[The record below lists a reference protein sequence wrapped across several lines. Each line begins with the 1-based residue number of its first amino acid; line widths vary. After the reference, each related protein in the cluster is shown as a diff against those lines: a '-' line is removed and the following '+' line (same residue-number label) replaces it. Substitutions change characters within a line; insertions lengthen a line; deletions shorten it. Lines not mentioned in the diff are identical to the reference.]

1 MADTKDGGRVRDPL
15 EEGDDRSGRTDTSG
29 NREESMA
36 ESEDD
41 AFGKAGKQNPA
52 SSGTESLTGE
62 PDDASDRRGPGGVEG
77 TS

>member
-15 EEGDDRSGRTDTSG
+15 EEVEDKSGRTGTSG

-36 ESEDD
+36 ESEAD
-41 AFGKAGKQNPA
+41 ALRRPGKQDPA
-52 SSGTESLTGE
+52 SSGTESLSGE
-62 PDDASDRRGPGGVEG
+62 SDDAADRRSPGGVEG